1 MRKIK
6 IIASMLFVLNFTH
19 LFCQENLLINVY
31 NRSTKSLNGL
41 WNYIVDPYENGF
53 YNYRLEPFA

>member
-31 NRSTKSLNGL
+31 NRSTESLNWEMEL
-41 WNYIVDPYENGF
+41 YC
-53 YNYRLEPFA
+53 